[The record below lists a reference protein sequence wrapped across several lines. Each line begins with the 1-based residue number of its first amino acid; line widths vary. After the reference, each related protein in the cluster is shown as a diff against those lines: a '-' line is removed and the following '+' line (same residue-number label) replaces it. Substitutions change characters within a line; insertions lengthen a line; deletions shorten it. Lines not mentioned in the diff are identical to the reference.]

1 MRGTGLRR
9 ATRDAR
15 RPRDRPPRG
24 KRHRGRYGHAP
35 CWRAGTA
42 FVAAR
47 VKEGECGASGRLL
60 RIGEREGF
68 CDLFG
73 GYTVSY
79 GAQFERRALG
89 RHSFSQIYFSG
100 FRHCVCRDEKNEKSM
115 GRFAHTCRG
124 VHAFTRARVF
134 RASDETRASRERTAE
149 ARVFQNV
156 FHSGYASTL
165 RRRTT
170 RRDVN
175 DDEPFTHANVS
186 SHRLDLRPSS
196 ASCPTNSAPVTSS
209 VAPYTTETDPLPDRL
224 AYPSSARRPAAFP
237 SATHSR
243 YSA

>member
-1 MRGTGLRR
+1 MAHRRTRRRRRAASRVASSSPARAIRSRASRGLGETPRRFAMRGTGLRR

-47 VKEGECGASGRLL
+47 VKEGESGASGRLL

-73 GYTVSY
+73 GYTLSY

-134 RASDETRASRERTAE
+134 RASDTGIACVKTRAGVFLWFSKSRMFRNTFDK
-149 ARVFQNV
+149 RGR
-156 FHSGYASTL
+156 SPTL
-165 RRRTT
+165 LQIPRG
-170 RRDVN
+170 V
-175 DDEPFTHANVS
+175 
-186 SHRLDLRPSS
+186 
-196 ASCPTNSAPVTSS
+196 
-209 VAPYTTETDPLPDRL
+209 
-224 AYPSSARRPAAFP
+224 
-237 SATHSR
+237 
-243 YSA
+243 

>member
-47 VKEGECGASGRLL
+47 VKEGESGASGRLL

-134 RASDETRASRERTAE
+134 RASDTGIACVKTRAGVFLWFSKSRMFRNTFDK
-149 ARVFQNV
+149 RGR
-156 FHSGYASTL
+156 SPTL
-165 RRRTT
+165 LQIPRG
-170 RRDVN
+170 V
-175 DDEPFTHANVS
+175 
-186 SHRLDLRPSS
+186 
-196 ASCPTNSAPVTSS
+196 
-209 VAPYTTETDPLPDRL
+209 
-224 AYPSSARRPAAFP
+224 
-237 SATHSR
+237 
-243 YSA
+243 

>member
-24 KRHRGRYGHAP
+24 KRHRGRYGYAP

-47 VKEGECGASGRLL
+47 VKEGESGASGRLL

-89 RHSFSQIYFSG
+89 RNLFSQIYFSG

-134 RASDETRASRERTAE
+134 RASDTGIACVKTRAGVFLWFSKSRMFRNTFDK
-149 ARVFQNV
+149 RGR
-156 FHSGYASTL
+156 SPTL
-165 RRRTT
+165 LQIPRG
-170 RRDVN
+170 V
-175 DDEPFTHANVS
+175 
-186 SHRLDLRPSS
+186 
-196 ASCPTNSAPVTSS
+196 
-209 VAPYTTETDPLPDRL
+209 
-224 AYPSSARRPAAFP
+224 
-237 SATHSR
+237 
-243 YSA
+243 